1 MLLPML
7 LSLAV
12 QAGGAPADEALDFA
26 ALVGRTADLDWM
38 LEAPR
43 PGEGVREY
51 EWVPDETGGGPPAL
65 RFEGPGAISRLWL
78 SRATGSLEVQVDGV
92 TVGVFPADLAAFAST
107 ATEARPDWQQ
117 APLMQVLGH
126 GFTSYLPLPFTSSC
140 TLRWIDAPAG
150 ARMQASVRRFG
161 EGVAVRGF
169 TAEDL
174 EQTAS
179 KRALRR
185 SIRFLTGGE
194 NPVVPVMPA
203 PFKVGAARLR
213 SPELPPSVT
222 DGEFRWPIVGH
233 GIMRWFELDFIHK
246 EAPAPSEEMLRSLV
260 LRIELGSGDLE
271 TPGDVLF
278 EVPLGD
284 FFGSAPGA
292 NPWLSPW
299 LGYDIDRGV
308 FYCRLPIPYEYGMK
322 ICVSSDMTGFAR
334 FRMRAGLDPIQDHAD
349 MPDLR
354 LHTGWIQGRT
364 AGGSD
369 AASLSA
375 EGPARLA
382 ALAFHATSAEADA
395 FVHDGPFAFAGEW
408 GMPTPGALAQ
418 VTLWE
423 GPGAFGRSSMIRHYG
438 LDAPT
443 VADGR
448 LEAAAGVRFPGDEP
462 VDYSM
467 FAWWY
472 APRLATSNL
481 DPVEGLE
488 ERLPAPRPTA
498 PFTLV
503 EGAFEAELA
512 PQLRAAR
519 GSRLER
525 VLTPW
530 EQGFSRAQY
539 VEWSGAAEG
548 DLMVLTF
555 PVEEVGRYRLTM
567 RLATGPGR
575 GMVQP
580 ILDGRA
586 IGEPIDLAAAE
597 DGISAV
603 LDLGSQRMMPRVD
616 HTFGLRTLDGKPVG
630 FDYLLLEPASA
641 PGAEGQDGSSPR

>member
-43 PGEGVREY
+43 PGEGVFEH
-51 EWVPDETGGGPPAL
+51 EWSTDDAGPDSHTL
-65 RFEGPGAISRLWL
+65 LLEGPGALSRLWL
-78 SRATGSLEVQVDGV
+78 SSASGRLELEIDGV
-92 TVGVFPADLAAFAST
+92 AVAVLPADLAAFAAT
-107 ATEARPDWQQ
+107 ADDARPDWQK

-126 GFTSYLPLPFTSSC
+126 GFTSYLPLPFATSC
-140 TLRWIDAPAG
+140 ALRWVDAPAG

-161 EGVAVRGF
+161 DGVAVLGF

-194 NPVVPVMPA
+194 NPAVPVMPA

-213 SPELPPSVT
+213 SPEMPPTVT
-222 DGEFRWPIVGH
+222 NGEFRWPIVGH

-260 LRIELGSGDLE
+260 LRVELGSGDIE
-271 TPGDVLF
+271 EPGDVLF

-322 ICVSSDMTGFAR
+322 ICVASDMTGFAR
-334 FRMRAGLDPIQDHAD
+334 FRMRAGLDPIQDHD
-349 MPDLR
+349 DLPDLR
-354 LHTGWIQGRT
+354 LHAGWVRGRN
-364 AGGSD
+364 ADGSQ
-369 AASLSA
+369 AARLSA

-382 ALAFHATSAEADA
+382 ALSFHATSAESEA
-395 FVHDGPFAFAGEW
+395 FRHQGPFAFAGAW

-443 VADGR
+443 VAEGR
-448 LEAAAGVRFPGDEP
+448 LEALAGVVFPGDEP
-462 VDYSM
+462 VDYGM

-488 ERLPAPRPTA
+488 ERHPAPRPSA
-498 PFTLV
+498 PFALV

-525 VLTPW
+525 IQTPW

-548 DLMVLTF
+548 DLMALTF

-575 GMVQP
+575 GKVQP

-586 IGEPIDLAAAE
+586 IGEPVDLSAAA
-597 DGISAV
+597 DGLSEVI
-603 LDLGSQRMMPRVD
+603 DLGSHRMMPRVD
-616 HTFGLRTLDGKPVG
+616 HGFALRTLDGKPVG
-630 FDYLLLEPASA
+630 FDYLLLELAAA
-641 PGAEGQDGSSPR
+641 PGAEGGDGSSPR